1 MSRKR
6 GKKQNTSN
14 PSKKAKTDNNNDMP
28 DLEQYNSPQYAP
40 ASPPYALASPQ
51 YAPASPPYAPASPQY
66 APSSPQYAPSSSQHN
81 PQLLEPQQAN
91 ADIIRELTN
100 LGEEITTFFNS
111 NSETLDA
118 PREQYEGIKNNV
130 LQVLENVFSQHQ
142 TDLARLRQ
150 EREANNLQMIAEE
163 NTRMLQELRQ
173 GFLTNIQQVTNDLTT
188 ELTIQEQSTLYKE
201 ILDFIHNKQS
211 DAAYIRELQNEPDH
225 LNRFAEIINI
235 AYNLL
240 LEQISLSISNII
252 VNSPEKIKQITAIL
266 ASMLMLYSYQPVEV
280 RTLYNNIPYFG
291 SLFQTMN
298 QTNNIL
304 RATTNSAGTVTTI
317 YYLLR
322 NSGIN
327 VDEGIGLVRSMIS
340 QSASSLLER
349 TPSMASTTAAMAS
362 TTAAMA
368 STTAAMASRTA
379 NVTISVTGSVLNSLG
394 RQLSNKIGTILTS
407 EYNDMEIPFDS
418 QSTENT
424 NIVSNRSSRSYN
436 TATSRSTAASYKS
449 IQELLE
455 TPIEEGGINGLITVT
470 ETLDET
476 EKTIIDDRF
485 NAIIDGNNTNPVLQG
500 ITEEGNIDTAS
511 PPPYSSQNSN
521 ISELSDES
529 VSWQLWLYGKDN
541 SFSGGRRRRRIRC
554 FSRRVKRV
562 SRKMRRRGRKTRK
575 GKRRYK
581 TLKKH

>member
-1 MSRKR
+1 
-6 GKKQNTSN
+6 
-14 PSKKAKTDNNNDMP
+14 
-28 DLEQYNSPQYAP
+28 
-40 ASPPYALASPQ
+40 
-51 YAPASPPYAPASPQY
+51 
-66 APSSPQYAPSSSQHN
+66 
-81 PQLLEPQQAN
+81 
-91 ADIIRELTN
+91 
-100 LGEEITTFFNS
+100 
-111 NSETLDA
+111 
-118 PREQYEGIKNNV
+118 
-130 LQVLENVFSQHQ
+130 
-142 TDLARLRQ
+142 
-150 EREANNLQMIAEE
+150 
-163 NTRMLQELRQ
+163 
-173 GFLTNIQQVTNDLTT
+173 
-188 ELTIQEQSTLYKE
+188 
-201 ILDFIHNKQS
+201 
-211 DAAYIRELQNEPDH
+211 
-225 LNRFAEIINI
+225 
-235 AYNLL
+235 
-240 LEQISLSISNII
+240 
-252 VNSPEKIKQITAIL
+252 
-266 ASMLMLYSYQPVEV
+266 
-280 RTLYNNIPYFG
+280 
-291 SLFQTMN
+291 
-298 QTNNIL
+298 
-304 RATTNSAGTVTTI
+304 
-317 YYLLR
+317 
-322 NSGIN
+322 
-327 VDEGIGLVRSMIS
+327 
-340 QSASSLLER
+340 
-349 TPSMASTTAAMAS
+349 MASR
-362 TTAAMA
+362 
-368 STTAAMASRTA
+368 TAAMASRTA

>member
-1 MSRKR
+1 
-6 GKKQNTSN
+6 
-14 PSKKAKTDNNNDMP
+14 
-28 DLEQYNSPQYAP
+28 
-40 ASPPYALASPQ
+40 
-51 YAPASPPYAPASPQY
+51 
-66 APSSPQYAPSSSQHN
+66 
-81 PQLLEPQQAN
+81 
-91 ADIIRELTN
+91 
-100 LGEEITTFFNS
+100 
-111 NSETLDA
+111 
-118 PREQYEGIKNNV
+118 
-130 LQVLENVFSQHQ
+130 
-142 TDLARLRQ
+142 
-150 EREANNLQMIAEE
+150 MIAEE

-349 TPSMASTTAAMAS
+349 TPSMAL
-362 TTAAMA
+362 
-368 STTAAMASRTA
+368 TTAAMASRTA
-379 NVTISVTGSVLNSLG
+379 A
-394 RQLSNKIGTILTS
+394 
-407 EYNDMEIPFDS
+407 MA
-418 QSTENT
+418 
-424 NIVSNRSSRSYN
+424 SR
-436 TATSRSTAASYKS
+436 TAAMASRTANQLK
-449 IQELLE
+449 IQ
-455 TPIEEGGINGLITVT
+455 I
-470 ETLDET
+470 
-476 EKTIIDDRF
+476 
-485 NAIIDGNNTNPVLQG
+485 
-500 ITEEGNIDTAS
+500 
-511 PPPYSSQNSN
+511 
-521 ISELSDES
+521 
-529 VSWQLWLYGKDN
+529 
-541 SFSGGRRRRRIRC
+541 
-554 FSRRVKRV
+554 
-562 SRKMRRRGRKTRK
+562 
-575 GKRRYK
+575 
-581 TLKKH
+581 

>member
-6 GKKQNTSN
+6 GIESQISE
-14 PSKKAKTDNNNDMP
+14 PSKKARTDDNNDMP
-28 DLEQYNSPQYAP
+28 DLEPPN
-40 ASPPYALASPQ
+40 SPPYVPS
-51 YAPASPPYAPASPQY
+51 SPPY
-66 APSSPQYAPSSSQHN
+66 SSLTPYSNA

-100 LGEEITTFFNS
+100 LGEQITTFFNS

-173 GFLTNIQQVTNDLTT
+173 GFLTNIQEVTNDLTT
-188 ELTIQEQSTLYKE
+188 ELTMQEQATLYKE

-349 TPSMASTTAAMAS
+349 TPSMAS

-562 SRKMRRRGRKTRK
+562 SRRMRRRGRKTRK